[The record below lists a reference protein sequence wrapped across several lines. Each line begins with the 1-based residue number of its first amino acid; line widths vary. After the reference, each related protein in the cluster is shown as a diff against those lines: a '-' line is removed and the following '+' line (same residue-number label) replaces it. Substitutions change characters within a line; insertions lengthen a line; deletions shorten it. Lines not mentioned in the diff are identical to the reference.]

1 MLLLAIDRGGEEER
15 ERRAREPKR
24 REREEFDFFL
34 FSFHS
39 KKLECFHCS
48 PPPPKNYILF
58 FSRISTIMAAV
69 YAAAAG
75 VGIASLGIASL
86 FREYE
91 PLKCESVVW
100 GDLLSKTPSQK
111 GKTIAIT
118 GTTSGTGLALAKGF
132 AEKGAKVLML
142 NRKSERS
149 EKALEEVIRVGR
161 ANGAPDAVNI
171 DCDLQKFSSVRKAI
185 EEVKKNADVLDVL
198 CNNAGI
204 MALPFKGTEENGFDQ
219 QMQVN
224 CLSHFLLTQG
234 VFPLLLKSKD
244 ARIVNHSSVAAN
256 TNGEFDLK
264 SLEKHPECSKH
275 YNSLW
280 QMYSQTKLANIVFTK
295 ALDSRL
301 RKKKITNVKA
311 LVAHPG
317 FAATSLQTTH
327 AKSGG
332 RFNHFVMNLIK
343 PFFQSAEDGAAGIL
357 LCSSSM
363 DVESGNFYGPAQ
375 GMRGKGFPV
384 SHEPKA
390 KPITEEMMDKF
401 WEKHEECV
409 GARFEI

>member
-1 MLLLAIDRGGEEER
+1 MCFVRELWLTFFKRATFAQQEKLAII
-15 ERRAREPKR
+15 
-24 REREEFDFFL
+24 
-34 FSFHS
+34 S
-39 KKLECFHCS
+39 KLVSSLPRTNASSSNQIKS
-48 PPPPKNYILF
+48 
-58 FSRISTIMAAV
+58 MAAL
-69 YAAAAG
+69 YAAVAG
-75 VGIASLGIASL
+75 VGVASVGIASL

-91 PLKCESVVW
+91 PLKCDSVIW
-100 GDLLSKTPSQK
+100 RDLLDKTPEQK
-111 GKTIAIT
+111 GKTVAIT

-132 AEKGAKVLML
+132 AEKGAEVLML
-142 NRKSERS
+142 NRTSDRS
-149 EKALEEVIRVGR
+149 EKALEEVVRVGR
-161 ANGAPDAVNI
+161 AHGAPDAIHI
-171 DCDLQKFSSVRKAI
+171 DCDLQKFSSVRKAV

-234 VFPLLLKSKD
+234 VFPLLSKSKD
-244 ARIVNHSSVAAN
+244 ARVVNHASVAAN

-264 SLEKHPECSKH
+264 SLEKHPECSEH
-275 YNSLW
+275 YSTPW
-280 QMYSQTKLANIVFTK
+280 QMYGQTKLANIVFTK

-317 FAATSLQTTH
+317 FAATELQTTH

-363 DVESGNFYGPAQ
+363 DVESGKFYGPSH
-375 GMRGKGFPV
+375 GMRGKGFPEP
-384 SHEPKA
+384 HEPKA

-401 WEKHEECV
+401 WKKHEECV
-409 GARFEI
+409 GTRFEV

>member
-1 MLLLAIDRGGEEER
+1 ME
-15 ERRAREPKR
+15 
-24 REREEFDFFL
+24 
-34 FSFHS
+34 
-39 KKLECFHCS
+39 
-48 PPPPKNYILF
+48 YIKDD
-58 FSRISTIMAAV
+58 
-69 YAAAAG
+69 Y
-75 VGIASLGIASL
+75 
-86 FREYE
+86 
-91 PLKCESVVW
+91 
-100 GDLLSKTPSQK
+100 DLQQ
-111 GKTIAIT
+111 
-118 GTTSGTGLALAKGF
+118 LALDI
-132 AEKGAKVLML
+132 
-142 NRKSERS
+142 
-149 EKALEEVIRVGR
+149 ALE
-161 ANGAPDAVNI
+161 
-171 DCDLQKFSSVRKAI
+171 AI

-244 ARIVNHSSVAAN
+244 ARVVNHASVAAN
-256 TNGEFDLK
+256 TNGEFDFS
-264 SLEKHPECSKH
+264 SLEKHPECSEH
-275 YNSLW
+275 CSTPW
-280 QMYSQTKLANIVFTK
+280 QMYGQTKLANIVFTK

-317 FAATSLQTTH
+317 FAATELQTTH

-363 DVESGNFYGPAQ
+363 DVESGKFYGPSH
-375 GMRGKGFPV
+375 GMRGKGFPEP
-384 SHEPKA
+384 HEPKA

-401 WEKHEECV
+401 WKKHEECV
-409 GARFEI
+409 GTRFEV